1 MKKWNAEYY
10 ENNNKESHVYLF
22 TSLEIKKYLEKFFKD
37 YELIVHEYQIN
48 FLESSIDIYVSYYQ
62 TLKSL
67 EFIQK
72 VNLKQKVVLKKKR
85 FNKKLYTNNLNLS
98 SLKKQIK
105 NYYCY
110 NNSFIGKKIINVLNV
125 LKVLKLKYYSLKP
138 LKTDNP
144 SFLKKKKK
152 ILFYHY
158 LKILNYKRYLM
169 FILLKNKENNLQKR
183 VQLLTYYKS
192 YLNISEHK
200 TMTHFSKN
208 NFAEKLIES
217 LSLFTKNRFNIYL
230 TLKQINKNITFPKT
244 RSQNLKRVLS
254 KLRKF
259 QKNNF
264 FAEGVNI
271 LFNAVSHKNSAKL
284 ISDYIAFHLK
294 FLKRHKFFLTFVTK
308 TLTLLIDQKFS
319 KIKGIKLKIKGR
331 INNSSRSKSETI
343 KIGGKTSLVTLS
355 SEINHAQSTSYGS
368 NGTFGVK
375 AWVLF

>member
-208 NFAEKLIES
+208 NFAEKLIEG

-244 RSQNLKRVLS
+244 RSQNLKRILS

-343 KIGGKTSLVTLS
+343 KIGEKTSLVTLS